1 MGSIE
6 HLWDQF
12 WEIFRHG
19 FAHISNPI
27 VGVFIA
33 LIGGLMA
40 RTLFSIFIISALA
53 VALHVAAEAAMPIV
67 LEHKPLVLPK
77 FDNAFGQ
84 YALTLYVAYFV
95 VILVIFGVKRI
106 FASVRG

>member
-1 MGSIE
+1 ME
-6 HLWDQF
+6 ALWDHF
-12 WEIFRHG
+12 WEIVRHG
-19 FAHISNPI
+19 LAHISNPI
-27 VGVFIA
+27 TGVFIA

-53 VALHVAAEAAMPIV
+53 VVLQVAAEAAMPML
-67 LEHKPLVLPK
+67 LEHKPFVMPK

-84 YALTLYVAYFV
+84 NALTLYVGFV
-95 VILVIFGVKRI
+95 FVILAIYGVKKI

>member
-1 MGSIE
+1 ME
-6 HLWDQF
+6 QLWNQF

-27 VGVFIA
+27 LGVFIA

-40 RTLFSIFIISALA
+40 RTLFSIFVISALA
-53 VALHVAAEAAMPIV
+53 VVLHVAAEAAMPV
-67 LEHKPLVLPK
+67 LIEHKPFLMPK
-77 FDNAFGQ
+77 FDHAFGQ
-84 YALTLYVAYFV
+84 DALALYIGYVV
-95 VILVIFGVKRI
+95 VILVIYGVKKL

>member
-1 MGSIE
+1 ME
-6 HLWDQF
+6 ALWNQF

-19 FAHISNPI
+19 FASISNPI

-40 RTLFSIFIISALA
+40 QTLFSIFIISGLA
-53 VALHVAAEAAMPIV
+53 VVLHVAAEAV
-67 LEHKPLVLPK
+67 LPMVLDHKPLLLPK
-77 FDNAFGQ
+77 FDNGFGQ
-84 YALTLYVAYFV
+84 RALTLYIAYFV
-95 VILVIFGVKRI
+95 VILVIYGVKKI

>member
-1 MGSIE
+1 ME
-6 HLWDQF
+6 HLWNQF

-19 FAHISNPI
+19 FAQISSPI

-40 RTLFSIFIISALA
+40 RTLVSIFIISALA
-53 VALHVAAEAAMPIV
+53 VVLHVAAEAV
-67 LEHKPLVLPK
+67 LPVVLYHKPLLMPK
-77 FDNAFGQ
+77 FDNGFGQ
-84 YALTLYVAYFV
+84 YALTLYIAYFV
-95 VILVIFGVKRI
+95 VILVIYGVKKL

>member
-1 MGSIE
+1 MGSIDS
-6 HLWDQF
+6 LWNQF

-19 FAHISNPI
+19 FTQISNPV

-40 RTLFSIFIISALA
+40 RTFFSIFIVSALA
-53 VALHVAAEAAMPIV
+53 VVLHLAAEA
-67 LEHKPLVLPK
+67 VLPMVLK
-77 FDNAFGQ
+77 HAPFVLPRIDDFQ
-84 YALTLYVAYFV
+84 KMLTLYIGYFV
-95 VILVIFGVKRI
+95 VILVIYLVKQI

>member
-1 MGSIE
+1 ME
-6 HLWDQF
+6 QLWNQF

-27 VGVFIA
+27 AGVFIA

-40 RTLFSIFIISALA
+40 QTLFSIFIISGLA
-53 VALHVAAEAAMPIV
+53 VALHVAAEAV
-67 LEHKPLVLPK
+67 LPMVLNHKPLVMPK

-84 YALTLYVAYFV
+84 YALTLYVGYFV

>member
-1 MGSIE
+1 ME
-6 HLWDQF
+6 ALWDHF
-12 WEIFRHG
+12 WEIVRHG

-27 VGVFIA
+27 TGVFIA

-40 RTLFSIFIISALA
+40 RTLFSIFIISGLA
-53 VALHVAAEAAMPIV
+53 VVLHVAAEAAMPMV
-67 LEHKPLVLPK
+67 LEHKPFVMPK

-84 YALTLYVAYFV
+84 YALTLYIGYVV
-95 VILVIFGVKRI
+95 VILVIYAVRRI

>member
-1 MGSIE
+1 MGSID
-6 HLWDQF
+6 HLWNQF

-27 VGVFIA
+27 AGVFIA

-40 RTLFSIFIISALA
+40 QTLFSIFIISALA
-53 VALHVAAEAAMPIV
+53 VVLHVAAEAV
-67 LEHKPLVLPK
+67 LPMVLNHTPFVMPK
-77 FDNAFGQ
+77 FDNAFEQ
-84 YALTLYVAYFV
+84 YALALYIGYFV
-95 VILVIFGVKRI
+95 VILVIFGVKRL

>member
-1 MGSIE
+1 MGSID
-6 HLWDQF
+6 HLWNQF

-27 VGVFIA
+27 AGVFIA

-40 RTLFSIFIISALA
+40 RTFLSIFIISALA
-53 VALHVAAEAAMPIV
+53 VFLHVVAEA
-67 LEHKPLVLPK
+67 VLPMVLNHAPFLAPK
-77 FDNAFGQ
+77 MDDAFFQ
-84 YALTLYVAYFV
+84 YALTLYIGYFV
-95 VILVIFGVKRI
+95 VILVIYLVKSI

>member
-1 MGSIE
+1 ME
-6 HLWDQF
+6 ALWNQF

-19 FAHISNPI
+19 FASISNPI

-40 RTLFSIFIISALA
+40 QTFFSIFIISGLA
-53 VALHVAAEAAMPIV
+53 VVLHIAAEAV
-67 LEHKPLVLPK
+67 LPMVLNHKPFTMPK
-77 FDNAFGQ
+77 FDNAFEQ
-84 YALTLYVAYFV
+84 RALALYIAYFV
-95 VILVIFGVKRI
+95 VILVIYGVKKI

>member
-1 MGSIE
+1 METI
-6 HLWDQF
+6 WNQF

-27 VGVFIA
+27 AGVFIA

-40 RTLFSIFIISALA
+40 QTLFSIFIISGLA
-53 VALHVAAEAAMPIV
+53 VVLHVAAEAV
-67 LEHKPLVLPK
+67 LPMVLAHKPFVVPK
-77 FDNAFGQ
+77 FDNAFEQ
-84 YALTLYVAYFV
+84 YALTLYIGYFV
-95 VILVIFGVKRI
+95 VILVIFGVKKI

>member
-1 MGSIE
+1 ME
-6 HLWDQF
+6 QLWNQF

-53 VALHVAAEAAMPIV
+53 VVLHVAAEAAMPV
-67 LEHKPLVLPK
+67 LLDHKPFLMPK
-77 FDNAFGQ
+77 FDNAFSQ
-84 YALTLYVAYFV
+84 YALALYIGYFV
-95 VILVIFGVKRI
+95 VILVIFGVKKL